1 MTDEKISRRN
11 SIIFKSGLFLAAMVL
26 LLLFL
31 PKESE
36 NHYTYE
42 MNRPWTYSLLTAPFD
57 IPVKL
62 DSVSAKA
69 VRDSI
74 DRVFEPVYKRDL
86 TIERTM
92 VADYAR
98 RLSSTAGLDLT
109 QNERNRLL
117 SEVKKIYDNTM
128 EIFHAITK

>member
-57 IPVKL
+57 RLRPAPI
-62 DSVSAKA
+62 
-69 VRDSI
+69 I
-74 DRVFEPVYKRDL
+74 DG
-86 TIERTM
+86 RT
-92 VADYAR
+92 
-98 RLSSTAGLDLT
+98 
-109 QNERNRLL
+109 
-117 SEVKKIYDNTM
+117 
-128 EIFHAITK
+128 